1 MPYRFEQGETPGAAL
16 RRATL
21 ETLADASAILRAP
34 PDGDADVAVH
44 EARKGTKKA
53 RAALRLGRDLLRGKD
68 RKRTDAALRSLA
80 KALAPARDATVRLA
94 TARELARQE
103 RLPLPSDAL
112 AAWLA
117 PGVPTA
123 GSAAPARSLPS
134 LADGFDEMRATVA
147 AAGWK
152 DGGVGELRS
161 GLERLYADG
170 RDAWRRVGDPPDTD
184 RLHVCRTHVKRL
196 GYALRLLEPA
206 WPQLVQAESAE
217 LRRLGE
223 ALGRDHDRAVLVASL
238 RRRSLPAELV
248 DEAAA
253 LVAAADAETA
263 RARQLL
269 LPTVARLFAERP
281 KGFAHRHAAWW
292 DRWQRDPAG

>member
-1 MPYRFEQGETPGAAL
+1 MPYRFQLGETPGAAL

-21 ETLADASAILRAP
+21 HTLADAGAILRAP
-34 PDGDADVAVH
+34 PGGDADVAVH
-44 EARKGTKKA
+44 EARKSAKKA

-68 RKRTDAALRSLA
+68 RKRIDAALRSSA
-80 KALAPARDATVRLA
+80 KALAPARDATVRIA
-94 TARELARQE
+94 TARELARQG
-103 RLPLPSDAL
+103 RLPAPSAAL
-112 AAWLA
+112 EAWLMGG
-117 PGVPTA
+117 PSA
-123 GSAAPARSLPS
+123 GARAPARSLVS
-134 LADGFDEMRATVA
+134 LADGFDEVRSVVE

-161 GLERLYADG
+161 GLERLYVDG
-170 RDAWRRVGDPPDTD
+170 RHAWRRVGDPPDTD

-217 LRRLGE
+217 LRRIGE
-223 ALGRDHDRAVLVASL
+223 ALGQDHDRAVLVAAL
-238 RRRSLPAELV
+238 RKRSLPSDLA
-248 DEAAA
+248 DEAAG